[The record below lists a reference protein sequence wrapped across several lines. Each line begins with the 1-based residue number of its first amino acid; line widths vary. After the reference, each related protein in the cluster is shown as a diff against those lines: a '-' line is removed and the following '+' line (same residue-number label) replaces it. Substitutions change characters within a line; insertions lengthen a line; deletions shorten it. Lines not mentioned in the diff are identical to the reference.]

1 MTGKFMKKLPFILF
15 LIGLLQ
21 LNAQETLSYKEYIAH
36 VIMKHPIML
45 QADLQVD
52 LSEANL
58 RLERGIMDP
67 YVAYNYG
74 DKAYDNKDYYEKQ
87 SFKIALPTAL
97 GVELF
102 AGYAE
107 NTGGQVNPELITSA
121 SGQYQAGISMP
132 LGTKLLFNE
141 KQLAIRQADLMM
153 DMAAEQKRII
163 INDLLYRASLAYLNW
178 SLSAEL
184 LFVQENALEISNEQF
199 QFVKQVFI
207 GGDRPAIDTVEAFL
221 QAQNRQFQLLEAQNM
236 IFSAQQVLSNFLWD
250 DEGNPLVPA
259 QAILPEPLAAL
270 EKDFGNVQDS
280 FLVWDQLLIETHPE
294 LAIKRIGI
302 EALGIEKRTAISNT
316 LPQLDVKYAALSP
329 GIGNADLEA
338 IGINDRMFA
347 VGIKYPLLLR
357 KERAKLSAV
366 NIKTLEKTL
375 DLDVKQLSLRNK
387 LNEQVFAFETNAQQA
402 ALYTRMTQNY
412 STLLEAEKTKFA
424 IGESSVFLLNSRENK
439 LFDAQAKLY
448 ETRAKQTGTAFKVIQ
463 TANQESYYL
472 KLINE

>member
-1 MTGKFMKKLPFILF
+1 MKKLTLIFITLCF
-15 LIGLLQ
+15 LQ
-21 LNAQETLSYKEYIAH
+21 SHAQETLSFKDYLAQ
-36 VIMKHPIML
+36 VVTKHPIML

-52 LSEANL
+52 LSGANL

-67 YVAYNYG
+67 YVAYNFG
-74 DKAYDNKDYYEKQ
+74 DKSYDDKDYYEKQ

-102 AGYAE
+102 AGYVE
-107 NTGGQVNPELITSA
+107 NTGGQVNPELVTSN

-132 LGTKLLFNE
+132 LGSKLLFNE
-141 KQLAIRQADLMM
+141 KQLAIRQADLMV
-153 DMAAEQKRII
+153 DMAVEQKRVI
-163 INDLLYRASLAYLNW
+163 INNLLYRASLAYLNW

-199 QFVKQVFI
+199 EFVRQVFE

-221 QAQNRQFQLLEAQNM
+221 QVQNRQFQLLEAQNM
-236 IFSAQQVLSNFLWD
+236 IFSAQQILSNFLWD

-259 QAILPEPLAAL
+259 QAMLPESLAAL
-270 EKDFGNVQDS
+270 EEDFGTVQDS
-280 FLVWDQLLIETHPE
+280 FLLWDQSLVEMHPE
-294 LAIKRIGI
+294 LEIKRLGI

-316 LPQLDVKYAALSP
+316 LPQLDLKYSSLSP
-329 GIGNADLEA
+329 GIANADLQA
-338 IGINDRMFA
+338 IGINDRMFG

-357 KERAKLSAV
+357 KERAKLLAV
-366 NIKTLEKTL
+366 NIKRLEKTL

-402 ALYTRMTQNY
+402 ALYTQMTQNY
-412 STLLEAEKTKFA
+412 STLLESEKTKFA

-439 LFDAQAKLY
+439 LFDAQSKLY
-448 ETRAKQTGTAFKVIQ
+448 ETRAKQTSSAFKVIQ

-472 KLINE
+472 KLINQ